1 MFAVWEV
8 VIIIVV
14 SVILSLA
21 CVLMGAFIMFRG
33 RKTQGEGFFSEPKG
47 DVFSIPEVE
56 ESIATPEGGRMSS
69 ETEENRILAN
79 TERFLKTLAGEK
91 TDGKQM

>member
-91 TDGKQM
+91 TDEKQM